1 MISATLRIKAE
12 IEATN
17 LQITNLEHLVDNGY
31 WSEETAS
38 KHKEILQKLQT
49 AYRYRSELN
58 TTISIL
64 KKLDIK

>member
-1 MISATLRIKAE
+1 MTNPATRIKAE

-17 LQITNLEHLVDNGY
+17 IQITNLEHLVNNGY

>member
-1 MISATLRIKAE
+1 MSDATTKVKAE

-17 LQITNLEHLVDNGY
+17 LQISNLEHLVDNGY

-58 TTISIL
+58 TTLSVL

>member
-1 MISATLRIKAE
+1 MTDPTIRVKAE

-17 LQITNLEHLVDNGY
+17 IQISNLEHLVDNGY

-38 KHKEILQKLQT
+38 RHKEILQKIQT

-58 TTISIL
+58 TTLSVL
-64 KKLDIK
+64 EKLGIK

>member
-1 MISATLRIKAE
+1 MTNPTIRVKAE

-17 LQITNLEHLVDNGY
+17 IQISNLEHLVGNGY

-38 KHKEILQKLQT
+38 KHTEILQKLQT

-58 TTISIL
+58 TTLSVL
-64 KKLDIK
+64 EKLGIK

>member
-1 MISATLRIKAE
+1 MTSATIRVKAE

-17 LQITNLEHLVDNGY
+17 IQISNLEHLVNNGY

-58 TTISIL
+58 TTLSVL
-64 KKLDIK
+64 QKLDIK